1 MRIDK
6 LMNKLCL
13 IKTRSIAKKAADKN
27 LILVNK
33 KLAKASQK
41 IVQDD
46 VIDYQIY
53 GYKTKIKVIKMP
65 DGNVSK
71 KKAPEFYEIIS
82 REKIDIN

>member
-6 LMNKLCL
+6 LLNKLCL

-27 LILVNK
+27 LIHVNE

-41 IVQDD
+41 VFVEDEIE
-46 VIDYQIY
+46 YEIY
-53 GYKTKIKVIKMP
+53 GFKTKIKLKKLP

-71 KKAPEFYEIIS
+71 KIAPEFYEIIS
-82 REKIDIN
+82 REKVEIE